1 MADDRPTLEE
11 LRVVWKKRVEE
22 AERQLAAAREE
33 VRKLEEELRS
43 PCIPSPDI
51 HYAFQSALRR
61 EMLALEN
68 YAKGAMVLNDLAVHG
83 AIPKE

>member
-11 LRVVWKKRVEE
+11 LRLVWKKRVEE
-22 AERQLAAAREE
+22 AESQLATAREE
-33 VRKLEEELRS
+33 VRRLEEQLRS
-43 PCIPSPDI
+43 RSIPSPDV

-61 EMLALEN
+61 EMLALEK
-68 YAKGAMVLNDLAVHG
+68 YAKAAMVLNDLALHG